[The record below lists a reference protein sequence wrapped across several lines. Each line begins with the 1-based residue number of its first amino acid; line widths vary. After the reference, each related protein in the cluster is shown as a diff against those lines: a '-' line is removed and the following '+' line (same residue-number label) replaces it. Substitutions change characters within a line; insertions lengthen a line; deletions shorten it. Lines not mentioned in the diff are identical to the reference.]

1 MGLTTIIL
9 AAFVLTCPDE
19 TAMINMGSEIGSM
32 DRMRMSMISNGA
44 PALEAQ
50 GFMDDRINQS
60 AMQQKCELDR
70 HAKDEK
76 HT

>member
-1 MGLTTIIL
+1 
-9 AAFVLTCPDE
+9 
-19 TAMINMGSEIGSM
+19 
-32 DRMRMSMISNGA
+32 MISNGA